1 MSCRRQTSCRTAR
14 RRRFSSSPSRLDAG
28 QRPRAAGAARSVR
41 SSSKGPDMS
50 KSITKKIRHDVEDT
64 FEDVAHTLR
73 KSADTLTG
81 DADQAVAVAAAALR
95 AAADKV
101 AEITPEP
108 AKD

>member
-1 MSCRRQTSCRTAR
+1 
-14 RRRFSSSPSRLDAG
+14 
-28 QRPRAAGAARSVR
+28 
-41 SSSKGPDMS
+41 MS

-108 AKD
+108 AKDLARKAAREVKAHPIASAAAALRFAAALASQVS

>member
-1 MSCRRQTSCRTAR
+1 
-14 RRRFSSSPSRLDAG
+14 
-28 QRPRAAGAARSVR
+28 
-41 SSSKGPDMS
+41 
-50 KSITKKIRHDVEDT
+50 
-64 FEDVAHTLR
+64 LR

-108 AKD
+108 AKDLARKAAREVKAHPIASAAAALTAAAALISLLAAARKKPAA